1 MVFRDSAEGTA
12 KVSTTRA
19 VEARHTHTAHNRV
32 CLSIFAPPN
41 HRMRRHSSQSSNLRA
56 QICRLSGAR
65 LMLAVRRPRGAPLSH
80 SEQDDNFNTLQH
92 RDR

>member
-41 HRMRRHSSQSSNLRA
+41 HRMQPALQPVIEFACANLPPVWRA
-56 QICRLSGAR
+56 ADAR
-65 LMLAVRRPRGAPLSH
+65 C
-80 SEQDDNFNTLQH
+80 
-92 RDR
+92 